1 MIHLLPG
8 DFDHKLI
15 YRLRFSY
22 FTLCQ
27 LFSKNLVSQ
36 NIQFFYE
43 MPETDTGLEL
53 NALADLTADLKLN
66 LAISEAL
73 ATHPGR
79 GVIDGTFAN

>member
-1 MIHLLPG
+1 
-8 DFDHKLI
+8 
-15 YRLRFSY
+15 
-22 FTLCQ
+22 
-27 LFSKNLVSQ
+27 
-36 NIQFFYE
+36 

-73 ATHPGR
+73 VTHPGR